1 MKILILEDEISVREE
16 IKQLLENALYQ
27 VEMIT
32 DFQNVKENILRISAD
47 LILMDVNLP
56 EQSGFEICR
65 QIRTVSD
72 IPIIFV
78 TSRTDSIDELNGM
91 LGGGDD
97 YITKPFNPPLLLAHI
112 AAVLKRTGKKSTKKM
127 KIIHKNVEL
136 DVACGCVKYHGNQMD
151 LTKNELKILTYLF
164 QHKDEIVPRLE
175 LVEYLWDSQVFIDD
189 NTLSV
194 NVTRLRHKLE
204 KIGIYNMIETKH
216 GMGYR
221 V

>member
-1 MKILILEDEISVREE
+1 MCEVIMNYKSESEFLKNYDSSIFDKLSMTTDIVILS
-16 IKQLLENALYQ
+16 
-27 VEMIT
+27 
-32 DFQNVKENILRISAD
+32 
-47 LILMDVNLP
+47 
-56 EQSGFEICR
+56 
-65 QIRTVSD
+65 VSD
-72 IPIIFV
+72 EEN
-78 TSRTDSIDELNGM
+78 SNYR
-91 LGGGDD
+91 
-97 YITKPFNPPLLLAHI
+97 
-112 AAVLKRTGKKSTKKM
+112 KKSTKKM

-164 QHKDEIVPRLE
+164 QHKDEIVPRLK